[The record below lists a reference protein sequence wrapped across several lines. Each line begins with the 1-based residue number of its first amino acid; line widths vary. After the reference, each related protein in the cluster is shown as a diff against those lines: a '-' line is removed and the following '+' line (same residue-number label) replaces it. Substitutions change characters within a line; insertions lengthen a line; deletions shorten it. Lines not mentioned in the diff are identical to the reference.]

1 MLTALILTSNT
12 GGGWYATIAIFCDN
26 QHLCDVTPPGT
37 YSSEP
42 EAYTNGRLVL
52 AKLNDEEIQILEA
65 KK

>member
-1 MLTALILTSNT
+1 MLTALILTSNI
-12 GGGWYATIAIFCDN
+12 GAGWYATVAVYEDN
-26 QHLCDVTPPGT
+26 QHLCDVTTPGT